1 MPTSYTDLLNKALDN
16 LATALTAIS
25 PAIPV
30 VTDPRNIQG
39 ACAFINAPT
48 FSTPLMKNKRIQLTF
63 PIQLIV
69 PGPFNL
75 DAQRKLLN
83 MTAQLLAANVA
94 ITEGRPTSIEIG
106 GALYPCYE
114 VIVNMEASSL

>member
-1 MPTSYTDLLNKALDN
+1 MPTAYTDLLNTALDN
-16 LATALTAIS
+16 LAVTLQTMS
-25 PAIPV
+25 PPIPI
-30 VTDPRNIQG
+30 VTDPRNIQS

-48 FSTPLMKNKRIQLTF
+48 FTTPLLKNKRIQLTF

-69 PGPFNL
+69 PSPFNL

-83 MTAQLLAANVA
+83 MAAQLLGANVA
-94 ITEGRPTSIEIG
+94 ITEGRPSSIEIG

-114 VIVNMEASSL
+114 LIVNMEASSL

>member
-1 MPTSYTDLLNKALDN
+1 MPTAYTDLLNKAVDD
-16 LATALTAIS
+16 LTATLNTIS
-25 PAIPV
+25 PAMTV
-30 VTDPRNIQG
+30 VQDPRNMQPP
-39 ACAFINAPT
+39 CAFINAPSFT
-48 FSTPLMKNKRIQLTF
+48 TPLMTNKRIQLQF

-83 MTAQLLAANVA
+83 MTAQLLGKNLA
-94 ITEGRPTSIEIG
+94 ITEGRPSSIEIG

-114 VIVNMEASSL
+114 VIINMEASSL

>member
-1 MPTSYTDLLNKALDN
+1 MPTAYTDLLNKALDD
-16 LATALTAIS
+16 LAATLNTIT
-25 PAIPV
+25 PAIPI
-30 VTDPRNIQG
+30 VTDPRNIQA

-48 FSTPLMKNKRIQLTF
+48 FTTPLMKNKRIQLTF

-83 MTAQLLAANVA
+83 
-94 ITEGRPTSIEIG
+94 PT
-106 GALYPCYE
+106 L
-114 VIVNMEASSL
+114 

>member
-1 MPTSYTDLLNKALDN
+1 MPTAYTDLLNTALDN
-16 LATALTAIS
+16 LATTLQTMS
-25 PAIPV
+25 PPIPI
-30 VTDPRNIQG
+30 VTDPRNIQS

-48 FSTPLMKNKRIQLTF
+48 FTTPLLKNKRIQLTF

-69 PGPFNL
+69 PSPFNL

-83 MTAQLLAANVA
+83 MTAQLLGANVA
-94 ITEGRPTSIEIG
+94 ITEGRPSSIEIG

-114 VIVNMEASSL
+114 LIVNMEASSL

>member
-1 MPTSYTDLLNKALDN
+1 MPTAYTDLLNTALDN
-16 LATALTAIS
+16 LAATLQTMS
-25 PAIPV
+25 PPIPI
-30 VTDPRNIQG
+30 VTDPRNIQS

-48 FSTPLMKNKRIQLTF
+48 FTTPLLKNKRIQLTF

-69 PGPFNL
+69 PSPFNL

-83 MTAQLLAANVA
+83 MTAQLLGANVA
-94 ITEGRPTSIEIG
+94 ITEGRPSSIEIG

-114 VIVNMEASSL
+114 LIVNMEASSL